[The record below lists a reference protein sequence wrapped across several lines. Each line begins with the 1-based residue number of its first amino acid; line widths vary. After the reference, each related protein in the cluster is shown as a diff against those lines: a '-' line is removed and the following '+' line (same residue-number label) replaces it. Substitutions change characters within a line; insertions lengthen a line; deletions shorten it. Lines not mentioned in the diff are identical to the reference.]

1 MTALGWLRKHEAGIA
16 VLVGATCLL
25 GALSISKL
33 PSALY
38 PEVVFPRVI
47 VAGTLPGASA
57 RTMQLSVSR
66 PLEEA
71 VASIIGIRRI
81 RSRTIRAAVEL
92 SIWFDSDADM
102 DRALQLVNA
111 KLAEVRSDLPRDTT
125 LVAERVSPSSFPILT
140 FAVTGNAPPT
150 ALRDLALYTIRPRL
164 AGMPGMGLI
173 KVIGGDTREVEII
186 VHPARLEAARL
197 DLPKLA
203 SVVTDALA
211 IQAAGRVDIHYR
223 QNLVVVHG
231 PVDDLSQ
238 LERVVV
244 GGTPEIPV
252 RLGDVAQVREA
263 HADRLL
269 MTSANGRPATLVNIG
284 RRPGADAVRLA
295 SDVRR
300 ELDLLRPTL
309 PPGVQLLITYDQAE
323 LIGKSVANVR
333 DAVLIGGALTLLV
346 IAFFLRSLTGTIA
359 AAVSLPATLLM
370 TFATMKLSGAS
381 LNLMSLG
388 GLAVAIGLVVDDAV
402 VVVEA
407 IHRRVAAGMENWAA
421 SAEALREIAWPVIN
435 STLTTIVVFA
445 PLSLLSGVSGQFFAA
460 LAFTLCAAVL
470 FSLAIALGIG
480 PLLCARLLRRGSSI
494 ETFSHRHYHSL
505 LERVLARPGRT
516 LAIGAVALVALGFL
530 ARGVGT
536 GFLPELDEGAFV
548 VDYFTPTGT
557 SLHQADELGKLVER
571 AVASEPEVAVI
582 SRRLGAE
589 LGPPAA
595 TEPSRGDITV
605 SLHADRERSSE
616 EVIASAR
623 VRVANAAPGVRVE
636 FVELLQDMLSDLEG
650 ASQPVEVKLLGAD
663 TAVLREFA
671 PQIAARLKGIPGLV
685 DLYDGVSGC
694 APELELSVEPDAA
707 GRVGLTATQI
717 ADQVRDALLG
727 QVVTTVPRSG
737 RLIGVR
743 IRFDDAARFDPEVI
757 QQLRIRP
764 PNGPPV
770 PLTALATVKELCLPS
785 ELLEEN
791 LSPMVAVTGRLEQRD
806 LGSVTAD
813 VEKALAG
820 LQAPSG
826 VHVVLGGQ
834 YASQQESFHALTLV
848 LALAVLGVFTI
859 LTFHF
864 RNFILPLL
872 ILAAAPVALVAGV
885 AFLRITGVPLN
896 VSSFMGCILLIGLV
910 VKNGI
915 LLLDHSEAVR
925 AGGASA
931 REAAIIGASV
941 RLRPILMTTFATLLG
956 LAPLAL
962 GLGTGSEIQR
972 PLAIAVIGGLS
983 ISTLSV
989 LVGLPAAYLLV
1000 HSRRDR
1006 GQPSPVKPPGEEP
1019 PIPGPLRP

>member
-1 MTALGWLRKHEAGIA
+1 MNALGWLRKHEAGIA
-16 VLVGATCLL
+16 VLVSAACLFGVFSL
-25 GALSISKL
+25 PSL

-47 VAGTLPGASA
+47 IAATLPGASA
-57 RTMQLSVSR
+57 RTMQLSVTR
-66 PLEEA
+66 PVEEA
-71 VASIIGIRRI
+71 ATTIIGVRRI
-81 RSRTIRAAVEL
+81 RSRSIRAAAEI

-111 KLAEVRSDLPRDTT
+111 KLGEVRSELPRNTG
-125 LVAERVSPSSFPILT
+125 LLAERVSPSSFPVLT
-140 FAVTGNAPPT
+140 LAVTGNAPPT
-150 ALRDLALYTIRPRL
+150 TLRDLAMYTLRPRL
-164 AGMPGMGLI
+164 AGLSGMGLI
-173 KVIGGDTREVEII
+173 KVIGGDVREVEVI
-186 VHPARLEAARL
+186 VNPARLESAKL

-203 SVVTDALA
+203 SAVADALPVEA
-211 IQAAGRVDIHYR
+211 VGRVDIRYR
-223 QNLVVVHG
+223 QNLVVVRG
-231 PVDDLSQ
+231 PIDDLPR
-238 LERVVV
+238 LEKIVL
-244 GGTPEIPV
+244 GGTADLPV
-252 RLGDVAQVREA
+252 RLGDVARVQEA

-269 MTSANGRPATLVNIG
+269 LTSANGRPATLVNVG

-295 SDVRR
+295 DEVRR

-309 PPGVQLLITYDQAE
+309 PPGIQIIATYDQAA
-323 LIGKSVANVR
+323 LIGKAVTNVR
-333 DAVLIGGALTLLV
+333 DAVLIGGLLTLLV
-346 IAFFLRSLTGTIA
+346 IAFFLRSVAGTLA

-407 IHRRVAAGMENWAA
+407 VHRRVASGMESWTA
-421 SAEALREIAWPVIN
+421 SAEALREIGWPVIN

-460 LAFTLCAAVL
+460 LAFTLCTAVL
-470 FSLAIALGIG
+470 LSLGVALGVG
-480 PLLCARLLRRGSSI
+480 PLLCARLLRGHRVRLPP
-494 ETFSHRHYHSL
+494 SHQRYAAILHRL
-505 LERVLARPGRT
+505 LARPWTT
-516 LAIGAVALVALGFL
+516 LGAAAVAVLALALL

-557 SLHQADELGKLVER
+557 SLLQADEMAKQVEH
-571 AVASEPEVAVI
+571 AVTAEPEISVT

-605 SLHADRERSSE
+605 ALHTERHRSSG

-623 VRVANAAPGVRVE
+623 ERVATAAPGVRVE

-650 ASQPVEVKLLGAD
+650 ASQPIEVKLLGPDNA
-663 TAVLREFA
+663 ALREFA
-671 PQIAARLKGIPGLV
+671 PQVAARLKGIRGLV

-694 APELELSVEPDAA
+694 APEQELVVDPDSA
-707 GRVGLTATQI
+707 GRIGLSAMQV
-717 ADQVRDALLG
+717 ADQVRDGLLG
-727 QVVTTVPRSG
+727 QVVTAVPRSG
-737 RLIGVR
+737 RMMGVR
-743 IRFDDAARFDPEVI
+743 LRFEDSARFDPEVI
-757 QQLRIRP
+757 QQMRIRP

-770 PLTALATVKELCLPS
+770 PLTALATLKELCLPA

-813 VEKALAG
+813 VSKQLAG
-820 LQAPSG
+820 LQPPSG
-826 VHVVLGGQ
+826 VHLALGGQ
-834 YASQQESFHALTLV
+834 YASQQESFRALTLV
-848 LALAVLGVFTI
+848 LALAVLGVFTV

-864 RNFILPLL
+864 RNFSLPLL
-872 ILAAAPVALVAGV
+872 ILGAAPIALAAGT
-885 AFLRITGVPLN
+885 AALRVTQVPLN

-915 LLLDHSEAVR
+915 LLLDHAEAVR
-925 AGGASA
+925 ATGRSA
-931 REAAIIGASV
+931 VEAATTGAMV

-956 LAPLAL
+956 LVPLAL
-962 GLGTGSEIQR
+962 GLGTGAEIQR

-983 ISTLSV
+983 ISTVSV
-989 LVGLPAAYLLV
+989 LLGLPAAYVLLR
-1000 HSRRDR
+1000 SRSDR
-1006 GQPSPVKPPGEEP
+1006 ARASPKASQSAPSAGASD
-1019 PIPGPLRP
+1019 

>member
-1 MTALGWLRKHEAGIA
+1 MNALGWLRRHEAGIA
-16 VLVGATCLL
+16 VLVGAACFF
-25 GALSISKL
+25 GAFSLPSL

-47 VAGTLPGASA
+47 IAATLPGASA
-57 RTMQLSVSR
+57 RTMQLSVTR
-66 PLEEA
+66 PVEEA
-71 VASIIGIRRI
+71 ATAIIGVRRI
-81 RSRTIRAAVEL
+81 RSRTIRAAAEI

-111 KLAEVRSDLPRDTT
+111 KLGEVRSDLPRNTG
-125 LVAERVSPSSFPILT
+125 LVAERVSPSSFPVLT
-140 FAVTGNAPPT
+140 LAVTGNAPPT
-150 ALRDLALYTIRPRL
+150 TLRDLAVYTLRPRL
-164 AGMPGMGLI
+164 AGLSGMGLI
-173 KVIGGDTREVEII
+173 KVIGGDVREVEVI
-186 VHPARLEAARL
+186 VDPARLESAKL

-203 SVVTDALA
+203 TAVADALPVEA
-211 IQAAGRVDIHYR
+211 VGRVDIRYR
-223 QNLVVVHG
+223 QNLVVVRG
-231 PVDDLSQ
+231 PIDDLPR
-238 LERVVV
+238 LEKTVV
-244 GGTPEIPV
+244 GGTADLPV
-252 RLGDVAQVREA
+252 RLGDVARVQEA

-269 MTSANGRPATLVNIG
+269 LTSANGRPATLVNVG

-295 SDVRR
+295 DEVRR

-309 PPGVQLLITYDQAE
+309 PPGIQVIATYDQAA
-323 LIGKSVANVR
+323 LIGKAVTNVR
-333 DAVLIGGALTLLV
+333 DAVLIGGLLTLLV
-346 IAFFLRSLTGTIA
+346 IAFFLRSVAGTIA

-370 TFATMKLSGAS
+370 TFGIMKLSGAS

-407 IHRRVAAGMENWAA
+407 VHRRVAAGMESWAA
-421 SAEALREIAWPVIN
+421 SAEALREIGWPVIN

-470 FSLAIALGIG
+470 LSLGVALGVG
-480 PLLCARLLRRGSSI
+480 PLLCARLLRAHGAGAAP
-494 ETFSHRHYHSL
+494 SHHRYL
-505 LERVLARPGRT
+505 AILRRLLARPWRT
-516 LAIGAVALVALGFL
+516 LGVGAVAALALALL

-557 SLHQADELGKLVER
+557 SLLQADEMARQVEH
-571 AVASEPEVAVI
+571 AVTAEPEISVT

-605 SLHADRERSSE
+605 ALHTERRRSSG

-623 VRVANAAPGVRVE
+623 ERVGTAAPGVRVE

-650 ASQPVEVKLLGAD
+650 ASQPIEVKLLGPD
-663 TAVLREFA
+663 NAVLREFA
-671 PQIAARLKGIPGLV
+671 PQVAARLKRIPGLV

-694 APELELSVEPDAA
+694 APEQELVVDPDAA
-707 GRVGLTATQI
+707 GRIGLSAMQV
-717 ADQVRDALLG
+717 ADQVRDGLLG
-727 QVVTTVPRSG
+727 QVVTAVPRFG
-737 RLIGVR
+737 RMMGVR
-743 IRFDDAARFDPEVI
+743 LRFEDSARFDPEVI
-757 QQLRIRP
+757 QQMRIRP
-764 PNGPPV
+764 SNGPPV
-770 PLTALATVKELCLPS
+770 PLTALAALKELCLPA

-813 VEKALAG
+813 VSKQLAG
-820 LQAPSG
+820 LQPPTG
-826 VHVVLGGQ
+826 VHLVLGGQ
-834 YASQQESFHALTLV
+834 YASQQESFRALTLV
-848 LALAVLGVFTI
+848 LALAVLGVFI
-859 LTFHF
+859 VLTFHF
-864 RNFILPLL
+864 RNFSLPLL
-872 ILAAAPVALVAGV
+872 ILGAAPIALAAGT
-885 AFLRITGVPLN
+885 AALRVTHVPLN

-915 LLLDHSEAVR
+915 LLLDHAEAVR
-925 AGGASA
+925 ATGKSA
-931 REAAIIGASV
+931 VEAATTGALV

-956 LAPLAL
+956 LVPLAL
-962 GLGTGSEIQR
+962 GLGTGAEIQR

-983 ISTLSV
+983 ISTVSV
-989 LVGLPAAYLLV
+989 LFGLPAAYVLLR
-1000 HSRRDR
+1000 SRDDR
-1006 GQPSPVKPPGEEP
+1006 ARASPQASQSAPSPGASD
-1019 PIPGPLRP
+1019 